1 MPFKKVAVFLSLVV
15 LSARICTAQQFA
27 PRDLQND
34 LAFIK
39 RQVFTVQANPFTELT
54 RKQYEKVF
62 DAARAKLTDSMTA
75 AEFYRLVKPLVS
87 WTSDE
92 HAGITA
98 PDSIAVFDEN
108 ALLLPFAV
116 SEQGNAYVIDTLL
129 AAANGIAKGAPIKK
143 INGAGI
149 KEVLQQCAGFTVGF
163 PAQRR
168 HNAEKYLGYL
178 YGMANPGAGS
188 YTITLQDERSI
199 TVPGVPLAAW
209 QRYVQ
214 SIMAAPQN
222 CPQKISYQKAGN
234 TGYINAC
241 SFLTRSDEEYAA
253 IGRTIDSI
261 YNRAA
266 ADGVENL
273 IIDVSRNSGGNS
285 AVGDLLIAG
294 FYDQPYRTYQCNWK
308 RSDEYL
314 ATMKGWGMRDNSYE
328 QLKPGAVLHFDSDT
342 IRPAAGKRRFKGKVY
357 VLIGAGTFSSA
368 IMFATIIKDNKIAPL
383 IGQTPD
389 GHPSHFG
396 EMYYTTV
403 PHTRLG
409 LRLGVKEWIRPAGK
423 TGENELTPD
432 IPLALPAY
440 AGTSPAALNNR
451 VQAIMLAVHA
461 YTGAAAVVNPA
472 TPAP

>member
-1 MPFKKVAVFLSLVV
+1 MLFRKVALIFTVALLACRLSF
-15 LSARICTAQQFA
+15 AQKFA

-39 RQVFTVQANPFTELT
+39 HQVFTVQANPFTELT
-54 RKQYEKVF
+54 QKQYEKVF
-62 DAARAKLTDSMTA
+62 DAARAKLTDAMTA

-98 PDSIAVFDEN
+98 PDSVAVFAEN

-116 SEQGNAYVIDTLL
+116 SEQGNAYMVDTLL
-129 AAANGIAKGAPIKK
+129 APANGIAKGALIKK
-143 INGAGI
+143 INGTGI
-149 KEVLQQCAGFTVGF
+149 NDVLQQCAGFTVGF
-163 PAQRR
+163 PAQRM

-178 YGMANPGAGS
+178 YGLANPGTGS

-314 ATMKGWGMRDNSYE
+314 ATMKGWGMRDDRYE
-328 QLKPGAVLHFDSDT
+328 RLKPGAILHFDSDT
-342 IRPAAGKRRFKGKVY
+342 IRPRAGKRRFKGKVY

-368 IMFATIIKDNKIAPL
+368 MMFATIIKDNKIAPL

-440 AGTSPAALNNR
+440 AETSAAALNNR
-451 VQAIMLAVHA
+451 VQAVMAAVHA
-461 YTGAAAVVNPA
+461 NTGAAATAPLA